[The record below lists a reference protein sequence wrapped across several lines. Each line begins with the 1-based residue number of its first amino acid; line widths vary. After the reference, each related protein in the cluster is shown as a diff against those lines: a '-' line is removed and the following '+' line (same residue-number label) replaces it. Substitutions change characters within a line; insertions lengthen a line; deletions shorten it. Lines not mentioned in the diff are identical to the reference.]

1 MKTLTAFIFTIS
13 IFVTSLKAQSLSG
26 IHIETDP
33 LTTVFGA
40 KTVSLVFESEK
51 VEHWSLSTNVVSADF
66 PDWMDDFLN
75 PANKGKDFNTN
86 IKIGGGLAID
96 YFLLP
101 EQEGWY
107 VGVINLVFN
116 YQVQKD
122 GSTEEILALNT
133 IPRIGYRHFF
143 TENKNWYLN
152 PFAGFRYEILFD
164 KSTMISGSEF
174 KPVGL
179 QPFGTVH
186 IGYKF

>member
-1 MKTLTAFIFTIS
+1 MKTLAAFIFTIS
-13 IFVTSLKAQSLSG
+13 ILVTSLTAQPLSG
-26 IHIETDP
+26 IHVETDP

-51 VEHWSLSTNVVSADF
+51 VEHWSLFTNVVSADF

-75 PANKGKDFNTN
+75 PKNKGKDFDTR
-86 IKIGGGLAID
+86 IKLGGGLAID
-96 YFLLP
+96 YFFSP
-101 EQEGWY
+101 EKEGLY
-107 VGVINLVFN
+107 VGVINLAFN

-143 TENKNWYLN
+143 AKNKNWYLN
-152 PFAGFRYEILFD
+152 PFAGFRYESLFD
-164 KSTMISGSEF
+164 KSKMISGSEF
-174 KPVGL
+174 KPAGL
-179 QPFGTVH
+179 QLFGTVH